1 MNALQ
6 AVPAPLRRRYVARG
20 LDWSTLTEHEK
31 NVLLPAMD
39 MLYFPTVRIKKK
51 TGKKVP
57 IVVSDLSR
65 FAGNM
70 DANGHGHVHEGDEHA
85 HLLGLPEPKIM
96 AFTGDDR
103 AVRDVI
109 SRRAP
114 LGLYWLP
121 TPQYPAGRIEIHSG
135 ALNNPDLAREVL
147 IAEIAHAV
155 DYGAM
160 TDSQRA
166 RINRLFEHTGHEHTH
181 DEHDE
186 IGPDEW
192 FEGHEGGYW
201 AWPGER
207 FMALFMAAYAP
218 TLPRPLE
225 ARQPWTHTFDESDV
239 KAVRRILRRPSS

>member
-1 MNALQ
+1 MAILQ
-6 AVPAPLRRRYVARG
+6 AVPAPLRRRYVAWG
-20 LDWSTLTEHEK
+20 LDWSSLTEPDK

-39 MLYFPTVRIKKK
+39 ALYFPTVRIKKR

-57 IVVSDLSR
+57 IAVADLSR
-65 FAGNM
+65 FAQNM
-70 DANGHGHVHEGDEHA
+70 DANGHGHAHEGEEHA
-85 HLLGLPEPKIM
+85 HLLGEPIPEN
-96 AFTGDDR
+96 
-103 AVRDVI
+103 AVRQ
-109 SRRAP
+109 AP

-121 TPQYPAGRIEIHSG
+121 TNQHPAGRIEVGSH
-135 ALNNPDLAREVL
+135 ALSNPDLAREVL
-147 IAEIAHAV
+147 VAEIAHAV

-160 TDSQRA
+160 TNSQRA
-166 RINRLFEHTGHEHTH
+166 RINRLFEHTGHNHPV
-181 DEHDE
+181 DERNE

-207 FMALFMAAYAP
+207 FMALFQAAYAP

-225 ARQPWTHTFDESDV
+225 ARQPWTHSFDESDI